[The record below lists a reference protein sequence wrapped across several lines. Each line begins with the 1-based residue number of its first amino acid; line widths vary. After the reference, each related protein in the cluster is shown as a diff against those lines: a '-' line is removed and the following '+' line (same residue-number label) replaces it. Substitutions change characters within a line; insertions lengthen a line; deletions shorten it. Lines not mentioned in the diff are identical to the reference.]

1 LTPTQEE
8 LNARDARLELKR
20 RWGDL
25 PYTFHKDDHKYL
37 ETLVLAEV
45 LEPPRLRAFVA
56 ALELRPLLRL
66 VSLGF
71 AGPNP
76 YAALKEGPYLLLQA
90 AIAIAEG
97 RGEGP
102 FSDPLVASVSGTI
115 ACILRHVRSTYY
127 DPGLFVSK
135 VRSLSHG
142 KLKAQ
147 ALVKLDDALE
157 TAARKSA
164 VTAYA
169 EFQSTWDELDPQL
182 RDAAIADLV
191 PGLPLVQWFED
202 HRRRDGLAA
211 FHKFVAIFGFRTL
224 RIPEHLASRPDG
236 GNGDVATWHVQ
247 LMLHLHELSTAFPLR
262 YLEGMCRIIS
272 VLPTAGKRLDQLTWL
287 SSMLEATQ
295 TMVELFNER
304 YGRSLPETPPRIT
317 NAKDLPRLHRAST
330 CPCVRRPATSVP
342 AERKGGTSNALALA
356 PTVPSGPYAAYHFPI
371 YVFDQSKGAVAQQ
384 NADYIAGL
392 VDEFD
397 AEVVHVTWP
406 DIVAMAKKTTW
417 PSMFAT
423 SVDLSGDEWAGL
435 QDADADAGYGGARN
449 ICYLLGPMVHRAMRL
464 REGVGLQPILALGDE
479 AARARL
485 RACLPRRDFLLAGDD
500 DVTVMPGFLHA
511 KALLT
516 ERYADRDRI
525 RVVTRLMGR
534 GTVNLPVDVFDLVED
549 GPASQLGPGD
559 FAPRAARAVALASW
573 IRGFGQVQQ
582 DFVWPGQA
590 GALMHVGACLDLP
603 LPSEET
609 HFSTYSARFDC
620 LADTIHHAGDRFAA
634 LPTRLVSAFRYV
646 AQVELGSRQFKTDLF
661 PWNQAFAAR
670 PGDFHT
676 FADVVRTA
684 CTPEAEDSLVM
695 TTLHRFLTFEA
706 PVSPD
711 RQLQALHALSAR
723 TADDDLKRSI
733 DDART
738 ALLVPVGEWVDAW
751 SYVEALRTRLR
762 ETVGYDANADP
773 QVVARALVDFTIDTP
788 MLARAVLE
796 AQHLDLR
803 NPFVRAIHLSFVS
816 LCGRRFISALRQ
828 LQG

>member
-1 LTPTQEE
+1 MTPTAQE
-8 LNARDARLELKR
+8 LRARDDRLELKR
-20 RWGDL
+20 QWGDL

-45 LEPPRLRAFVA
+45 LEPPRLRELVA
-56 ALELRPLLRL
+56 ALQLRPLLRL

-71 AGPNP
+71 TGPNP
-76 YAALKEGPYLLLQA
+76 YAALKEGPYFLLQA
-90 AIAIAEG
+90 AIDIAEG
-97 RGEGP
+97 RGEAP
-102 FSDPLVASVSGTI
+102 FSDPLVASVAGTI
-115 ACILRHVRSTYY
+115 ACVLRHVRSTYY
-127 DPGLFVSK
+127 DPAAFVAK

-142 KLKAQ
+142 KLKARH
-147 ALVKLDDALE
+147 LRSLDDELE
-157 TAARKSA
+157 TAARKNTVA
-164 VTAYA
+164 AYKQ
-169 EFQSTWDELDPQL
+169 FQSTWDQLDPQK

-191 PGLPLVQWFED
+191 PGLRLVDWFEA
-202 HRRRDGLAA
+202 HRLRDGLAA
-211 FHKFVAIFGFRTL
+211 FHRFVAIFGFRTL
-224 RIPEHLASRPDG
+224 LIPEHLETKPDG

-247 LMLHLHELSTAFPLR
+247 LMLHLHELSAEFPLR
-262 YLEGMCRIIS
+262 YLEGMCRMIS

-295 TMVELFNER
+295 TMVELLNER
-304 YGRSLPETPPRIT
+304 YGRVLPRTPLTIT
-317 NAKDLPRLHRAST
+317 KAKDLPRFHRAAT
-330 CPCVRRPATSVP
+330 CPCAPRQVTSVP
-342 AERKGGTSNALALA
+342 AERRGGVSNALALA
-356 PTVPSGPYAAYHFPI
+356 RTAPRGPYAPHHFPI
-371 YVFDQSKGAVAQQ
+371 YVFDQSKGAIAQQ
-384 NADYIAGL
+384 NARYIAEL
-392 VDEFD
+392 VDKFD

-406 DIVAMAKKTTW
+406 DIVAMAKKTKC

-423 SVDLSGDEWAGL
+423 SVDLSGDAWAAL
-435 QDADADAGYGGARN
+435 SDADADAGYGGARN
-449 ICYLLGPMVHRAMRL
+449 ICYLLGPMVHHAMRAA
-464 REGVGLQPILALGDE
+464 EGVGLAPILRLGDD
-479 AARARL
+479 AACARL
-485 RACLPRRDFLLAGDD
+485 RACLPERDFLLAGDD

-534 GTVNLPVDVFDLVED
+534 GTVNLPVDVFDFVED
-549 GPASQLGPGD
+549 APASGIRSEE

-573 IRGFGQVQQ
+573 IGGFGPVRQ

-634 LPTRLVSAFRYV
+634 LPARLVSAFRYV
-646 AQVELGSRQFKTDLF
+646 AQVELGSKQFKTEQF
-661 PWNQAFAAR
+661 PWNEAFAAR
-670 PGDFHT
+670 PDDFHT

-684 CTPEAEDSLVM
+684 CTPEAEDGLVT
-695 TTLHRFLTFEA
+695 TTLRRFLSFEA

-711 RQLQALHALSAR
+711 RQLRALQALAAR
-723 TADDDLKRSI
+723 TADDALRISI

-751 SYVEALRTRLR
+751 RYVEALRARLR
-762 ETVGYDANADP
+762 DTVGHDATADP

-788 MLARAVLE
+788 MLARAVLDE
-796 AQHLDLR
+796 LHLDLR
-803 NPFVRAIHLSFVS
+803 NPFVRAIHLAFVS